1 MKIESRRI
9 SSSQHLYG
17 RFWLK
22 SPRGSCDI
30 ILSWAFFVSV
40 HYYSGFFEEKKV
52 INIKGIDYYRID
64 EAAEKMGVSI
74 SFLYKQRRDG
84 TIGSI
89 QVDRVIWINSEQIE
103 EFFNRYK
110 VVAKTTYSIV
120 EKE

>member
-1 MKIESRRI
+1 M
-9 SSSQHLYG
+9 
-17 RFWLK
+17 
-22 SPRGSCDI
+22 
-30 ILSWAFFVSV
+30 
-40 HYYSGFFEEKKV
+40 

-120 EKE
+120 EKENEIGG

>member
-1 MKIESRRI
+1 M
-9 SSSQHLYG
+9 
-17 RFWLK
+17 
-22 SPRGSCDI
+22 
-30 ILSWAFFVSV
+30 
-40 HYYSGFFEEKKV
+40 

-74 SFLYKQRRDG
+74 SFLYKQRRER

-110 VVAKTTYSIV
+110 VVAKTTYRVV
-120 EKE
+120 EKENEIGG

>member
-22 SPRGSCDI
+22 KPKRELRHYPFLG
-30 ILSWAFFVSV
+30 FFVSV

-110 VVAKTTYSIV
+110 VVAKTTSSIV

>member
-1 MKIESRRI
+1 
-9 SSSQHLYG
+9 
-17 RFWLK
+17 
-22 SPRGSCDI
+22 
-30 ILSWAFFVSV
+30 VSV

-74 SFLYKQRRDG
+74 SFLYKQRRER

-120 EKE
+120 EKENEIGG